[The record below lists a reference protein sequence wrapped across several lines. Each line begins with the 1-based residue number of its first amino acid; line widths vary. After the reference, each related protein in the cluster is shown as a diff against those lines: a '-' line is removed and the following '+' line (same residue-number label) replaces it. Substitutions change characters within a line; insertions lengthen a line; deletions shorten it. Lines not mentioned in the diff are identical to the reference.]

1 MNIPGQFRPVELQIR
16 ANRFRPFPFSFI
28 NITQHRYKQ
37 GAIEFN
43 VNRLIEDQD
52 EHILAMAKKWI
63 TFVSLLWWSA
73 YEVCWYRGCGY
84 FDLCMHNVCP
94 VFRQFDW
101 STSKGKNCDETG
113 QEPPT
118 CCDAPEG
125 ISKCWFHKEQTTRKM
140 IQTCSRFLWPP
151 PAKPS

>member
-52 EHILAMAKKWI
+52 ENILAMAKKMDYFCW
-63 TFVSLLWWSA
+63 FVVVRLWSLLMIKVVAISIA
-73 YEVCWYRGCGY
+73 M
-84 FDLCMHNVCP
+84 LNVCLL
-94 VFRQFDW
+94 FRQF
-101 STSKGKNCDETG
+101 N
-113 QEPPT
+113 
-118 CCDAPEG
+118 
-125 ISKCWFHKEQTTRKM
+125 
-140 IQTCSRFLWPP
+140 
-151 PAKPS
+151 